1 MNILAVTAASILFLL
16 CACSHEPVHE
26 SYTEPQHSGVDRSPH
41 RTAEAGPS
49 NHPSST
55 QFHTN
60 LLSQINHYRARS
72 GLKPLSIDKRLTT
85 IAKGHCSDMN
95 RSQMLS
101 HRNFQQRFEQSG
113 HTTCVE
119 NIANGYHNP
128 KELFEA
134 WRNSDGHDKNMLEK
148 DIRLAGISMDGPYVT
163 FFACDN
169 RARSHSAKER
179 VTYDDHSK
187 S

>member
-85 IAKGHCSDMN
+85 IAKARCSAIAISSSGSSSLGTPPASKT
-95 RSQMLS
+95 SQTGIATLKNCS
-101 HRNFQQRFEQSG
+101 KRGRILTGTTRTCWKKISG
-113 HTTCVE
+113 
-119 NIANGYHNP
+119 
-128 KELFEA
+128 
-134 WRNSDGHDKNMLEK
+134 
-148 DIRLAGISMDGPYVT
+148 
-163 FFACDN
+163 
-169 RARSHSAKER
+169 
-179 VTYDDHSK
+179 
-187 S
+187 